1 MVLQGSLGEYLAFLI
16 TILEIREMELEMD
29 IVQANSQG
37 LQGTDTY
44 HPYDVAKETGA
55 WTG

>member
-1 MVLQGSLGEYLAFLI
+1 
-16 TILEIREMELEMD
+16 MELEMD

-37 LQGTDTY
+37 LQRTDTY
-44 HPYDVAKETGA
+44 HPYDIAKETGV